1 MAEYDNNNKGA
12 LFKNKKKETDNH
24 PDYNGSIT
32 VDGTEY
38 WISSWLKTSK
48 NGEKF
53 MSLSVKPKQDAPRQS
68 SAPTRREAPR
78 GKSVQDM
85 DSDIPW

>member
-1 MAEYDNNNKGA
+1 MAEYDNNNRGA

-24 PDYNGSIT
+24 PDYNGSIV
-32 VDGTEY
+32 VDGNEY

-53 MSLSVKPKQDAPRQS
+53 MSLSVKPKQDAPRQRQL
-68 SAPTRREAPR
+68 AGHERRY
-78 GKSVQDM
+78 SMVMYLD
-85 DSDIPW
+85 

>member
-1 MAEYDNNNKGA
+1 MAEYDNSNKGA

-68 SAPTRREAPR
+68 SAPTRREAPK

-85 DSDIPW
+85 DDDIPW